1 MNNILQ
7 RNTKNNASVK
17 AYVDN
22 VSDENMRKDSK
33 LLLALFKKITGEKPA
48 MWGESIIGYGSYHYK
63 SERSAQEGD
72 WPLTGF
78 APRKQALSIYIM
90 SGYQDQAILLEK
102 LGKYKSS
109 VSCLYIKKLSDIK
122 IDVLEKIIKKSYLKM
137 KKNYK

>member
-1 MNNILQ
+1 MAAIKT
-7 RNTKNNASVK
+7 TKNNASVK